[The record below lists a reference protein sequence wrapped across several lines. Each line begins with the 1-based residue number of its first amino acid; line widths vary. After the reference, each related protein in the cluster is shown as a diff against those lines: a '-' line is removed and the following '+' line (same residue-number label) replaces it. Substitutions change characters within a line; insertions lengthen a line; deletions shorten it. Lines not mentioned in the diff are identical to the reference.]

1 MQKWYLRY
9 DFFSSLVI
17 SILSKLKNK
26 EGTDMLPVSKE
37 KCMDS
42 AVLISQKMEEIL
54 ISGLSWNE
62 NVTEHFFVWKSK
74 EKNNN
79 TTRMSLNAHTFLRY
93 LNTRT
98 AKDTKEYNVP

>member
-1 MQKWYLRY
+1 ML
-9 DFFSSLVI
+9 LV
-17 SILSKLKNK
+17 L
-26 EGTDMLPVSKE
+26 KE

-62 NVTEHFFVWKSK
+62 NVTEHFSVWKSK
-74 EKNNN
+74 EKITNA
-79 TTRMSLNAHTFLRY
+79 TQISLNAYTFLRY

>member
-1 MQKWYLRY
+1 
-9 DFFSSLVI
+9 
-17 SILSKLKNK
+17 
-26 EGTDMLPVSKE
+26 MLPVLKE

-74 EKNNN
+74 EKKQHHPNILE
-79 TTRMSLNAHTFLRY
+79 RLHVFEVF
-93 LNTRT
+93 
-98 AKDTKEYNVP
+98 KDKNSEGHQRL